1 MIIFVYSSN
10 AYPLLK
16 STIKK
21 NLFTVKPRYFRNSPL
36 PPCHVIDKLQEEISK
51 KSFIEGITQGNDATL
66 NMAESDVNFWS
77 PEFKIHVSKRGKG
90 STIKGVLGPNSKF
103 KTLLILLSTL
113 ALVLFFLG
121 ILMIINQL
129 IFGMQSPITW
139 SVPVGLL
146 IALFTFVFAKIALI
160 KSSNQMELLWKFTE
174 NAIDA
179 REKKQKELLDELFP
193 GEDVII

>member
-1 MIIFVYSSN
+1 M
-10 AYPLLK
+10 
-16 STIKK
+16 
-21 NLFTVKPRYFRNSPL
+21 
-36 PPCHVIDKLQEEISK
+36 IDKLQEEISK